1 MANTLTI
8 RGNLTK
14 APEDNPHGENRNGAY
29 VFFTLAENRKN
40 SDGEEVDPFFHR
52 IAAYGR
58 VAENFLASNTP
69 KGTRLMAEV
78 RIGYEDVVIVRDD
91 KEYDDKRVT
100 FIAQD
105 FGPCYLFDHVSVEKE
120 ERSGSGSGRARSGG
134 GRSRSRA
141 RSEETAEEET
151 TEGAEGTEE
160 ETTEEKPAARRSGAR
175 SGGRSR
181 SRTF

>member
-40 SDGEEVDPFFHR
+40 SDGEEVDPYFHR

-78 RIGYEDVVIVRDD
+78 RIGYEDIVILRDD
-91 KEYDDKRVT
+91 KEYDDKRPRDRYAAETRRLLGVLDQHLVGRDWMMGSDYGIADIAIFPWVRNLVGFYEAGELVGFGDFKEVQRVLEVFLARPAVQRGLVT
-100 FIAQD
+100 
-105 FGPCYLFDHVSVEKE
+105 P
-120 ERSGSGSGRARSGG
+120 ARD
-134 GRSRSRA
+134 
-141 RSEETAEEET
+141 
-151 TEGAEGTEE
+151 
-160 ETTEEKPAARRSGAR
+160 
-175 SGGRSR
+175 
-181 SRTF
+181 